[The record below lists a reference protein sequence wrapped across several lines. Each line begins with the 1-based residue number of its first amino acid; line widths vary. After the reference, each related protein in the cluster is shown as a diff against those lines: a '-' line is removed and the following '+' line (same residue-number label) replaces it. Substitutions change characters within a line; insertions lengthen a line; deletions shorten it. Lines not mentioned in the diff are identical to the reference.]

1 MRDGVAP
8 GVGTGSGIA
17 WERVALTWRGPLPE
31 GAKLGAAG
39 EPLATGLPDPGA
51 KLGAAGVWVVAASPE
66 PGAKDGGVGA
76 TVVSLGAKL
85 GAAGVWVVAASPEPG
100 AKDGGVGATVV
111 SSGVAGGFGIGALRR
126 VEDTGAGTGYAP
138 WGEDA
143 GVGTGYVA
151 WGEGDGIC
159 DESAWRVRNDLRA
172 ADPGVNDGGGVGA
185 ERLGNSEDGSRWG

>member
-1 MRDGVAP
+1 MR
-8 GVGTGSGIA
+8 
-17 WERVALTWRGPLPE
+17 
-31 GAKLGAAG
+31 
-39 EPLATGLPDPGA
+39 
-51 KLGAAGVWVVAASPE
+51 
-66 PGAKDGGVGA
+66 
-76 TVVSLGAKL
+76 
-85 GAAGVWVVAASPEPG
+85 VVAASPEPG

-111 SSGVAGGFGIGALRR
+111 SSGVAGGFGTGALRR
-126 VEDTGAGTGYAP
+126 VEDAGAGTGYAP

>member
-17 WERVALTWRGPLPE
+17 WERVVLTWRGPLPE

-39 EPLATGLPDPGA
+39 
-51 KLGAAGVWVVAASPE
+51 VRVV
-66 PGAKDGGVGA
+66 G
-76 TVVSLGAKL
+76 
-85 GAAGVWVVAASPEPG
+85 ASPEPG

-111 SSGVAGGFGIGALRR
+111 SSGVAGGFGIGTLRR
-126 VEDTGAGTGYAP
+126 A
-138 WGEDA
+138 EDA
-143 GVGTGYVA
+143 GVGTGYA
-151 WGEGDGIC
+151 PLGEDDGIC

-172 ADPGVNDGGGVGA
+172 ADPGANDGGGVGA

>member
-39 EPLATGLPDPGA
+39 VRVVGALLEPGA
-51 KLGAAGVWVVAASPE
+51 KLGAAGVRVAAASPE
-66 PGAKDGGVGA
+66 
-76 TVVSLGAKL
+76 L
-85 GAAGVWVVAASPEPG
+85 G

-111 SSGVAGGFGIGALRR
+111 SSGVAGGFGTGALRR
-126 VEDTGAGTGYAP
+126 VEDAGAGTGYAP

>member
-8 GVGTGSGIA
+8 GVGAGSGIA

-76 TVVSLGAKL
+76 TVVS
-85 GAAGVWVVAASPEPG
+85 
-100 AKDGGVGATVV
+100 
-111 SSGVAGGFGIGALRR
+111 SGVAGGFGTGALRR
-126 VEDTGAGTGYAP
+126 A
-138 WGEDA
+138 EDA

-151 WGEGDGIC
+151 WGEDDGTC

-172 ADPGVNDGGGVGA
+172 VDPGANDGGGVGA

>member
-1 MRDGVAP
+1 MRDCVAP

-39 EPLATGLPDPGA
+39 
-51 KLGAAGVWVVAASPE
+51 VRVAA
-66 PGAKDGGVGA
+66 
-76 TVVSLGAKL
+76 
-85 GAAGVWVVAASPEPG
+85 ASSEPG

-111 SSGVAGGFGIGALRR
+111 SSGVAGGFGTGALRR
-126 VEDTGAGTGYAP
+126 A
-138 WGEDA
+138 EDA
-143 GVGTGYVA
+143 GVGTGYA
-151 WGEGDGIC
+151 PLGEDDGIC

-172 ADPGVNDGGGVGA
+172 ADPGANDGGGVGA

>member
-1 MRDGVAP
+1 M
-8 GVGTGSGIA
+8 
-17 WERVALTWRGPLPE
+17 
-31 GAKLGAAG
+31 
-39 EPLATGLPDPGA
+39 
-51 KLGAAGVWVVAASPE
+51 WVVAASPE
-66 PGAKDGGVGA
+66 PSAKDGGFGA

-85 GAAGVWVVAASPEPG
+85 GAAGVRVVAAVLEPG

-111 SSGVAGGFGIGALRR
+111 SSGVAGGFGTGALRR
-126 VEDTGAGTGYAP
+126 AEDAGVGTGYAP
-138 WGEDA
+138 LGEDA

-151 WGEGDGIC
+151 WGEDDGIC

>member
-17 WERVALTWRGPLPE
+17 WERVALTWRGPLPD

-39 EPLATGLPDPGA
+39 VRVVGALLEPGA
-51 KLGAAGVWVVAASPE
+51 KLGAAGVRVA
-66 PGAKDGGVGA
+66 
-76 TVVSLGAKL
+76 
-85 GAAGVWVVAASPEPG
+85 AASPEPG

-111 SSGVAGGFGIGALRR
+111 SSGVAGGFGTGALRR
-126 VEDTGAGTGYAP
+126 VEDAGAGTGYAP
-138 WGEDA
+138 WVEDA

>member
-8 GVGTGSGIA
+8 GVGTGSGTA
-17 WERVALTWRGPLPE
+17 WERVALAWRGPLPE

-39 EPLATGLPDPGA
+39 VRVA
-51 KLGAAGVWVVAASPE
+51 AASPE
-66 PGAKDGGVGA
+66 PGAKDGGFGA

-85 GAAGVWVVAASPEPG
+85 GAAGVRVVAASPEPG

-111 SSGVAGGFGIGALRR
+111 SSGVAGGFGTGALRR
-126 VEDTGAGTGYAP
+126 AEDAGVGTGYAP
-138 WGEDA
+138 LGEDA
-143 GVGTGYVA
+143 GVGTGYA
-151 WGEGDGIC
+151 PLGEDDGIC

-172 ADPGVNDGGGVGA
+172 ADPGANDGGGVGA

>member
-39 EPLATGLPDPGA
+39 
-51 KLGAAGVWVVAASPE
+51 VRVAA
-66 PGAKDGGVGA
+66 
-76 TVVSLGAKL
+76 
-85 GAAGVWVVAASPEPG
+85 ASSEPG

-111 SSGVAGGFGIGALRR
+111 SSGVAGGFGTGALRR
-126 VEDTGAGTGYAP
+126 A
-138 WGEDA
+138 EDA
-143 GVGTGYVA
+143 GVGTGYA
-151 WGEGDGIC
+151 PLGEDDGIC

-172 ADPGVNDGGGVGA
+172 ADPGANDGGGVGA

>member
-17 WERVALTWRGPLPE
+17 WERVALAWRGPLPE

-39 EPLATGLPDPGA
+39 VRDVAALLEPGA
-51 KLGAAGVWVVAASPE
+51 KLGAAGVRGVAALPE
-66 PGAKDGGVGA
+66 PGAKDGGF
-76 TVVSLGAKL
+76 
-85 GAAGVWVVAASPEPG
+85 
-100 AKDGGVGATVV
+100 GATVV
-111 SSGVAGGFGIGALRR
+111 SSGVVGGFGTGALRR
-126 VEDTGAGTGYAP
+126 AEDAGVGTGYAP
-138 WGEDA
+138 LGEDT

-151 WGEGDGIC
+151 WGEDDGVGTGCVALGEDDGFC

-172 ADPGVNDGGGVGA
+172 ADPGANDGGGVGA

>member
-17 WERVALTWRGPLPE
+17 WERVVLTWRGPLPE

-39 EPLATGLPDPGA
+39 
-51 KLGAAGVWVVAASPE
+51 VRVAA
-66 PGAKDGGVGA
+66 
-76 TVVSLGAKL
+76 
-85 GAAGVWVVAASPEPG
+85 ASSEPG

-111 SSGVAGGFGIGALRR
+111 SSGVAGGFGTGALRR
-126 VEDTGAGTGYAP
+126 A
-138 WGEDA
+138 EDA
-143 GVGTGYVA
+143 GVGTGYA
-151 WGEGDGIC
+151 PLGEDDGIC

-172 ADPGVNDGGGVGA
+172 ADPGANDGGGVGA

>member
-17 WERVALTWRGPLPE
+17 WERVVLTWRGPLPE

-39 EPLATGLPDPGA
+39 VRVVGALLEPGA
-51 KLGAAGVWVVAASPE
+51 KLGAAGVRVVAASPE
-66 PGAKDGGVGA
+66 PGAKDDGVGA

-85 GAAGVWVVAASPEPG
+85 GAAGVRVAAASSEPG

-111 SSGVAGGFGIGALRR
+111 SSGVAGGFGTGALRR
-126 VEDTGAGTGYAP
+126 A
-138 WGEDA
+138 EDA

-151 WGEGDGIC
+151 WGEDDGFC

-172 ADPGVNDGGGVGA
+172 ADPGANDGGGVGA

>member
-8 GVGTGSGIA
+8 GVGTGLGIA

-39 EPLATGLPDPGA
+39 
-51 KLGAAGVWVVAASPE
+51 VRV
-66 PGAKDGGVGA
+66 VGA
-76 TVVSLGAKL
+76 LLESGAKL

-111 SSGVAGGFGIGALRR
+111 SSGVAGGFGTGALRR
-126 VEDTGAGTGYAP
+126 VEDAGAGTGYAP

>member
-51 KLGAAGVWVVAASPE
+51 K
-66 PGAKDGGVGA
+66 DGGVGA

-85 GAAGVWVVAASPEPG
+85 GAAGVWVVAASAEPG

-111 SSGVAGGFGIGALRR
+111 SSGVAGGFGTGALRR
-126 VEDTGAGTGYAP
+126 A
-138 WGEDA
+138 EDA

-151 WGEGDGIC
+151 WGEDDGTC

-172 ADPGVNDGGGVGA
+172 VDPGANDGGGVGA

>member
-76 TVVSLGAKL
+76 TVVS
-85 GAAGVWVVAASPEPG
+85 
-100 AKDGGVGATVV
+100 
-111 SSGVAGGFGIGALRR
+111 SGVAGGFGTGALRR
-126 VEDTGAGTGYAP
+126 A
-138 WGEDA
+138 EDA

-151 WGEGDGIC
+151 WGEDDGTC

-172 ADPGVNDGGGVGA
+172 VDPGANDGGGVGA

>member
-39 EPLATGLPDPGA
+39 VRVVGALLEPGA

-66 PGAKDGGVGA
+66 PGAKDGGF
-76 TVVSLGAKL
+76 
-85 GAAGVWVVAASPEPG
+85 
-100 AKDGGVGATVV
+100 GATVV
-111 SSGVAGGFGIGALRR
+111 SSGVAGGFGTGALRR
-126 VEDTGAGTGYAP
+126 A
-138 WGEDA
+138 EDA
-143 GVGTGYVA
+143 GVGTGYA
-151 WGEGDGIC
+151 PLGEDDGIC

-172 ADPGVNDGGGVGA
+172 ADPGANDGGGVGA

>member
-1 MRDGVAP
+1 VRDGVAP

-76 TVVSLGAKL
+76 TVVS
-85 GAAGVWVVAASPEPG
+85 
-100 AKDGGVGATVV
+100 
-111 SSGVAGGFGIGALRR
+111 SGVAGGFGTGALRR
-126 VEDTGAGTGYAP
+126 A
-138 WGEDA
+138 EDA

-151 WGEGDGIC
+151 WGEDDGTC

-172 ADPGVNDGGGVGA
+172 VDPGANDGGGVGA

>member
-17 WERVALTWRGPLPE
+17 WERVVLTWRGPLPE

-39 EPLATGLPDPGA
+39 VRVVGALLEPGA
-51 KLGAAGVWVVAASPE
+51 KLGAAGVR
-66 PGAKDGGVGA
+66 
-76 TVVSLGAKL
+76 
-85 GAAGVWVVAASPEPG
+85 VVAASPEPG

-111 SSGVAGGFGIGALRR
+111 SSGVAGGFGTGALRR
-126 VEDTGAGTGYAP
+126 VEDAGAGTGYAP
-138 WGEDA
+138 LGEDA
-143 GVGTGYVA
+143 GVGTGYA
-151 WGEGDGIC
+151 PLGEDDGIC

-172 ADPGVNDGGGVGA
+172 ADPGANDGGGVGA

>member
-8 GVGTGSGIA
+8 GVGTGLGIA

-39 EPLATGLPDPGA
+39 VRVVGALLEPGA

-66 PGAKDGGVGA
+66 PGAKDGGF
-76 TVVSLGAKL
+76 
-85 GAAGVWVVAASPEPG
+85 
-100 AKDGGVGATVV
+100 GATVV
-111 SSGVAGGFGIGALRR
+111 SSGVAGGFGTGALRR
-126 VEDTGAGTGYAP
+126 A
-138 WGEDA
+138 EDA
-143 GVGTGYVA
+143 GVGTGYA
-151 WGEGDGIC
+151 PLGEDDGIC

-172 ADPGVNDGGGVGA
+172 ADPGANDGGGVGA

>member
-51 KLGAAGVWVVAASPE
+51 KLGAAGVWVVAAS
-66 PGAKDGGVGA
+66 A
-76 TVVSLGAKL
+76 
-85 GAAGVWVVAASPEPG
+85 EPG

-111 SSGVAGGFGIGALRR
+111 SSGVAGGFGTGALRR
-126 VEDTGAGTGYAP
+126 A
-138 WGEDA
+138 EDA

-151 WGEGDGIC
+151 WGEDDGTC

-172 ADPGVNDGGGVGA
+172 VDPGANDGGGVGA

>member
-8 GVGTGSGIA
+8 GVGTGLGIA

-39 EPLATGLPDPGA
+39 
-51 KLGAAGVWVVAASPE
+51 VRV
-66 PGAKDGGVGA
+66 VGA
-76 TVVSLGAKL
+76 LLESGAKL

-111 SSGVAGGFGIGALRR
+111 SSGVAGGFGTGALRR
-126 VEDTGAGTGYAP
+126 V
-138 WGEDA
+138 EDA

-151 WGEGDGIC
+151 WGEDDGTC

-172 ADPGVNDGGGVGA
+172 VDPGANDGGGVGA

>member
-17 WERVALTWRGPLPE
+17 WERVALTCRGPLPE

-39 EPLATGLPDPGA
+39 VRVVGALLEPGA
-51 KLGAAGVWVVAASPE
+51 KLGAAGVR
-66 PGAKDGGVGA
+66 
-76 TVVSLGAKL
+76 
-85 GAAGVWVVAASPEPG
+85 VVAASPEPG

-111 SSGVAGGFGIGALRR
+111 SSGVAGGFGTGALRR
-126 VEDTGAGTGYAP
+126 AEDAGVGTGYAP
-138 WGEDA
+138 LGEDA

-151 WGEGDGIC
+151 WGEDDGIC

-172 ADPGVNDGGGVGA
+172 ADPGANDGGGVGA